1 MSAAIQHIP
10 LRLPRHNVSPR
21 QVARAGDIWRLFQE
35 AAVIAADNVGWSGA
49 RFITERVGF
58 VVSRMTVLHH
68 RELSYGEAVQG
79 RTWLRDWRRDTISR
93 REIRLDVAGQGVA
106 TATQQWVHVS
116 LGEGVESISP
126 TRASAGLLADFQP
139 VDGVAEDSPVL
150 PPVAEAVHAGTH
162 RLHFDVWHTW
172 MDPFAHVNHPMYVD
186 WFDESAARLL
196 IRAGLDPQDLVPVAE
211 QVRFKRGLIGG
222 CAVVVETQVKGF
234 TAAGDVVLQHR
245 VETIDGVLA
254 ADGITVR
261 RMVDQAGLGVLAELS

>member
-93 REIRLDVAGQGVA
+93 REIRLDVAGRGVA
-106 TATQQWVHVS
+106 SATQQWVHVS
-116 LGEGVESISP
+116 LGDGVESISP
-126 TRASAGLLADFQP
+126 TRASAALLADFQP

-150 PPVAEAVHAGTH
+150 PPVAEVVHAGTH

-196 IRAGLDPQDLVPVAE
+196 IGAGLDPQKLVPVAE